1 MVSSFYSNNEKKQR
15 KFVKENKM
23 RELNQE
29 EQQQVVDS
37 QTSFELAKDIKA
49 ENLRKLATRVVNK
62 LSTELIPPALPK
74 SFNQNFTALQY
85 TPLQLLTNIIKAGQ
99 LTNLFD
105 EVKTLPDSILNKKQK
120 LIRND
125 LNDNG
130 FKSIMNE
137 NIAEAAP
144 SGDEAIAQTVVETM
158 GGYQNQEEVFD
169 MMQKANKE
177 FKRISQA
184 GYSFALERERK
195 KKGRK
200 LLTEEEKAAKASQNK
215 ERKMMGKDDK
225 DVKGA
230 LYPKKETPSQKFVKE
245 IDEEEKKAAT
255 KISKAFKN
263 YKRK

>member
-37 QTSFELAKDIKA
+37 QTSFELAQDAKA
-49 ENLRKLATRVVNK
+49 NNLSKLASRVVDK
-62 LSTELIPPALPK
+62 IGSEIIPK
-74 SFNQNFTALQY
+74 SQNFTALQY
-85 TPLQLLTNIIKAGQ
+85 TPLQLLTNIIKTGQ
-99 LTNLFD
+99 LTNLFE
-105 EVKTLPDSILNKKQK
+105 EVKALPNSILNRKQR

-125 LNDNG
+125 LNDEG

-177 FKRISQA
+177 FKRISQS
-184 GYSFALERERK
+184 GYSFALGREREKR
-195 KKGRK
+195 GRK
-200 LLTEEEKAAKASQNK
+200 LLTEEEKAARASQNK

-230 LYPKKETPSQKFVKE
+230 LYSKKPTPSEEFLKE
-245 IDEEEKKAAT
+245 AFEEEKKAAT